1 MTLFGSTNAQ
11 IESPRNVLTYFG
23 QIIDALAHHVT
34 SVLVR
39 NKGNNVLEELNLWL
53 VILFENYSIS
63 RPKFLPLEV
72 PQPKKDCT
80 WDNWKKGECSV
91 TCGGGTRTETRDMT
105 ARAVNGGYCNL
116 NGGSRIVEC
125 NTHACPRRL
134 SNIVTFLDYKFS
146 LIFSSNFLLIL

>member
-1 MTLFGSTNAQ
+1 MYLKNSNR
-11 IESPRNVLTYFG
+11 SSL
-23 QIIDALAHHVT
+23 
-34 SVLVR
+34 
-39 NKGNNVLEELNLWL
+39 
-53 VILFENYSIS
+53 ILFENYSIS

-72 PQPKKDCT
+72 PPPKKDCT

-146 LIFSSNFLLIL
+146 FQAISY